1 MKNLLQE
8 FDDLG
13 SEEDKDKLL
22 SEAVNQMLDE
32 RLKVRL
38 RDKLQ
43 DEYGIRRQPQLMNKR
58 MWISVVSVAASIML
72 LIWGINHFGSNN
84 DLKSDMYTLVHQ
96 QYLDHPGLSKGVVIE
111 SDQNRTIAITAFND
125 LRFEHAASLFSDLF
139 DKSNEDVF
147 YEATANLY
155 SGNYSKAI
163 STYRLLRQRDVGQ
176 FDQEINW
183 FLAAA
188 LLLNGEAQEALEN
201 LKAIR
206 PSEWH
211 YVEAKVL
218 TEEMESMD

>member
-1 MKNLLQE
+1 MKDLLQE

-38 RDKLQ
+38 QKKLNDK
-43 DEYGIRRQPQLMNKR
+43 YGITRQPRLFNR
-58 MWISVVSVAASIML
+58 RVWISVISVAASLML
-72 LIWGINHFGSNN
+72 LIWGVNHFGSTN
-84 DLKSDMYTLVHQ
+84 DLKSDVYTLVHQ
-96 QYLDHPGLSKGVVIE
+96 QYLDHPGASKGVVIE
-111 SDQNRTIAITAFND
+111 SDQNRTIAVNAFND
-125 LRFEHAASLFSDLF
+125 LHFEQAASLFSGLS

-163 STYRLLRQRDVGQ
+163 SAYRMLQQSDVEQ

-188 LLLNGEAQEALEN
+188 LLLSGEAKEALEN
-201 LKAIR
+201 LQAIG

-211 YVEAKVL
+211 YVEAKELVDK
-218 TEEMESMD
+218 MESMD